1 MYELSYKQTNKTVRA
16 TKLTPP
22 HTGTWSRLRRQ
33 DGARRTRDGRTDTT
47 VTTVTA
53 LGRHGHAMRK
63 PTRRRTRTSAASTPA
78 ARRASPPSALST
90 DPCSTH
96 ARRHRVSR
104 MPSAARA
111 LNRVGRSGWSVRGGQ
126 HGAVAAPLQRPAR
139 PPSSPALAVGGGAA
153 RPRPVRDGGRHRTQS
168 LAAAASC
175 SALQLVAKSPSPAMR
190 VAHRMH
196 ACWLRRLRAC
206 GPASSSW
213 RCARAQELCAQ
224 LPDHVAPAGLYLV
237 GSADETGC

>member
-1 MYELSYKQTNKTVRA
+1 MQCASQ
-16 TKLTPP
+16 
-22 HTGTWSRLRRQ
+22 
-33 DGARRTRDGRTDTT
+33 
-47 VTTVTA
+47 
-53 LGRHGHAMRK
+53 HAAHAQECCK
-63 PTRRRTRTSAASTPA
+63 HAGSTPGQPSQ
-78 ARRASPPSALST
+78 RPVYGCVLHSRAPAPGQSNAERGLSAQ
-90 DPCSTH
+90 P
-96 ARRHRVSR
+96 
-104 MPSAARA
+104 
-111 LNRVGRSGWSVRGGQ
+111 GRSVGLVGER
-126 HGAVAAPLQRPAR
+126 RPAR
-139 PPSSPALAVGGGAA
+139 CVAGSTATASSLTSPALAVGGGAA
-153 RPRPVRDGGRHRTQS
+153 LPRPVRDGGRHRTQS

-224 LPDHVAPAGLYLV
+224 LPEHVAPAGLYLV